1 MGQVR
6 NPFMRL
12 SFWLALIFALFGAVI
27 SGGLVARGVQV
38 SRRDAYAQQEHL
50 GAITLE
56 AVRALVEAHARDGR
70 FIELGRNFG
79 ELVKQ
84 ADVATIVVRDRKGRR
99 LVGRSDDSALLAREP
114 KPGRPLSE
122 VDDGIYDVEGAVD
135 LGRRGKG
142 TVTVGFRTGKLEA
155 RLRDAAAEGFGA
167 SVAAL
172 GALAL
177 SAWFLGMFAG
187 ERIERV
193 VGRIESL
200 SIAPEKFRP
209 LRSDGMGGAEVSR
222 LVAAFNRMGASL
234 KAETA
239 RRRELEAEKREL
251 SAMLVHDLKT
261 PLTVIRSGIALLSET
276 APRPSGKR
284 DHDRTFE
291 LLEMSTMRLQR
302 MVEDVLQISK
312 LEESS
317 ELRRHELVDLSA
329 LARACAKDFEL
340 VVADRKQRLDLRLPA
355 EPVSPVLGDPA
366 LLRRVMDNLVH
377 NAVEHTPSG
386 GTIAIG
392 VLLAE
397 DGVAVEV
404 CDSGPGVPPEARADV
419 FRKFLQKDVK
429 RHVGN
434 VGLGLALCEKV
445 VLRHGGSIGIGD
457 AVPKGARFY
466 FILPVAP
473 APEAA

>member
-1 MGQVR
+1 
-6 NPFMRL
+6 MRL

-56 AVRALVEAHARDGR
+56 AVRALVEAHAAQGR
-70 FIELGRNFG
+70 FMELGRNFG
-79 ELVKQ
+79 DLVRQ

-99 LVGRSDDSALLAREP
+99 LVGRSDDADLLAREP

-142 TVTVGFRTGKLEA
+142 TVTVGFRTGKLES
-155 RLRDAAAEGFGA
+155 RLRAAAAEGFGA

-172 GALAL
+172 AALAL

-200 SIAPEKFRP
+200 SIDPAKFRP
-209 LRSDGMGGAEVSR
+209 LRADAMGGAEVSR
-222 LVAAFNRMGASL
+222 LIQAFNRMGASL

-276 APRPSGKR
+276 SPRDRGGKR

-291 LLEMSTMRLQR
+291 LLEMSTARLQR

-317 ELRRHELVDLSA
+317 QLRRLEPVDLRA
-329 LARACAKDFEL
+329 LARACGKDFGL
-340 VVADRKQRLDLRLPA
+340 VVADRKQRLELRLTEEDLP
-355 EPVSPVLGDPA
+355 PVLGDPA

-386 GTIAIG
+386 GLIAIG
-392 VLLAE
+392 VRRDE
-397 DGVAVEV
+397 EGVAVEV
-404 CDSGPGVPPEARADV
+404 CDAGPGVPPEARADV
-419 FRKFLQKDVK
+419 FRKFFQKDVK

-457 AVPKGARFY
+457 ADPKGARFY
-466 FILPVAP
+466 FILPAAP